1 MNGNMNE
8 DTNLVQNGRMHDMRE
23 AQMPHDGQ
31 IGMLMEEG
39 LVLLDNQNIWDLD
52 GMLWGSLSEGL
63 DMPFDGAPE
72 MEFDDP
78 TQGNYDGVYMMHQ

>member
-1 MNGNMNE
+1 
-8 DTNLVQNGRMHDMRE
+8 MHDMRE